1 MGFVRKFRLII
12 SAAFLAL
19 ILNVGTARAFVVFS
33 PSEFAEAIKRAV
45 VDGIHSTQLIKATTS
60 GNELLAAM
68 GQFNPSIADFIK
80 KSIDE
85 RLSELAEA
93 AGLQAQKLG
102 ESVNNKWN
110 LSGQPNIGF
119 TETNEYIFP
128 TPFAVF
134 CEFSTD
140 DLKEKP
146 GIMEE
151 CMRKI
156 LKLKAN
162 PNHEMAKNAME
173 LMSDAFEEEV
183 TNAISS
189 SMITKNEAA
198 MHEKEVLIPQREQSA
213 KATTERDDI
222 EVLNMSNMEAIKT
235 NNKTLKLLAS
245 SIAME
250 ALRSFRSFE
259 ITDTDLT
266 EVDQLDG
273 TAKK

>member
-1 MGFVRKFRLII
+1 MSFIRKFGLIM
-12 SAAFLAL
+12 SAAFFAL
-19 ILNVGTARAFVVFS
+19 MLNVGTARAFVVFS

-68 GQFNPSIADFIK
+68 GQFNPSITDFIQ
-80 KSIDE
+80 KSINE
-85 RLSELAEA
+85 RKSELAEA

-128 TPFAVF
+128 TSFAVY

-146 GIMEE
+146 GVMEE

-173 LMSDAFEEEV
+173 MMSDAFEEEV

-259 ITDTDLT
+259 ITDTNLT
-266 EVDQLDG
+266 DVDQLDG
-273 TAKK
+273 TAEK

>member
-1 MGFVRKFRLII
+1 MVFIRKFGIML

-19 ILNVGTARAFVVFS
+19 TITAGSARAFVVFA

-85 RLSELAEA
+85 RKSELAKA
-93 AGLQAQKLG
+93 AGLQAQKLS
-102 ESVNNKWN
+102 ESVNSKWN
-110 LSGQPNIGF
+110 VSGAPNIGF
-119 TETNEYIFP
+119 TETNKYIFP
-128 TPFAVF
+128 SAFAAY
-134 CEFSTD
+134 CEFSTE

-146 GIMEE
+146 GVMEE

-156 LKLKAN
+156 LKFKAN
-162 PNHEMAKNAME
+162 PNHEFAKHAIE
-173 LMSDAFEEEV
+173 LMNEAFEEEV
-183 TNAISS
+183 TNAISGAL
-189 SMITKNEAA
+189 ITKNEAA

-235 NNKTLKLLAS
+235 NNKTLELLAS
-245 SIAME
+245 TIAMR
-250 ALRSFRSFE
+250 ALHNFRTFE
-259 ITDTDLT
+259 VTDTDLT
-266 EVDQLDG
+266 DVDKLDG
-273 TAKK
+273 TAEK

>member
-1 MGFVRKFRLII
+1 MSFIRKFGLIM
-12 SAAFLAL
+12 SAAFFAL
-19 ILNVGTARAFVVFS
+19 MLNVGTARAFVVFA

-68 GQFNPSIADFIK
+68 GQFNPSITDFIQ
-80 KSIDE
+80 KSIDK
-85 RLSELAEA
+85 RLEELAQA
-93 AGLQAQKLG
+93 AGLKAQKLA
-102 ESVNNKWN
+102 ESVNSKWN

-128 TPFAVF
+128 TPFAVY

-146 GIMEE
+146 GVMEE

-173 LMSDAFEEEV
+173 LMSEAFEEEV

-189 SMITKNEAA
+189 AMITKNEAA

-266 EVDQLDG
+266 DVDQLDG
-273 TAKK
+273 TAEK